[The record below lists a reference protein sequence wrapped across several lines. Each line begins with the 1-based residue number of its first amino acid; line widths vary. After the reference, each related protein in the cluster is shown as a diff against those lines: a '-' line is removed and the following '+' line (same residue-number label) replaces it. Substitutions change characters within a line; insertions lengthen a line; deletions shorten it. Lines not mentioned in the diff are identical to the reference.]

1 MLIVVSMLFYFVLST
16 NWTVATYFS
25 RYHKYNDY
33 SQNVG
38 FIYIIITQFSTAFF
52 LTGKQHDK
60 LERAGS
66 CILTIFS
73 IVQAVSI
80 NFRVRI
86 TKEKYVVCFSFL

>member
-1 MLIVVSMLFYFVLST
+1 MLFYFVLST

-38 FIYIIITQFSTAFF
+38 FIYIIQAYSLSAVQLVFP
-52 LTGKQHDK
+52 TGKQHYKLK
-60 LERAGS
+60 LEES
-66 CILTIFS
+66 CMPTIFS
-73 IVQAVSI
+73 IVQAASI

-86 TKEKYVVCFSFL
+86 TKENYVVCFSLDKMN